1 MYIYLSLS
9 LSIDRDRYIDTVSTM
24 AWASAPA
31 SVRTQSV
38 RSFAVALEI
47 RHVTVYVYKHICI
60 YIYNII

>member
-1 MYIYLSLS
+1 
-9 LSIDRDRYIDTVSTM
+9 M

-38 RSFAVALEI
+38 LSFAVALVI